1 MILQVGMI
9 EPDQLLGRLR
19 ALCTKLD
26 APVLPNDL
34 EEGQEILRYTLPAA
48 GLAVHQARW
57 ACSTQQPGEG
67 TGNTQVYLTIAARP
81 AARTVH

>member
-1 MILQVGMI
+1 MI

-34 EEGQEILRYTLPAA
+34 EEGQEILRYTLLHSKKMFFYSVAA
-48 GLAVHQARW
+48 GLATRAVHHTRCV
-57 ACSTQQPGEG
+57 CSADVLEEG
-67 TGNTQVYLTIAARP
+67 QEILRYT
-81 AARTVH
+81 